1 MSGRLGVDTDGLRS
15 GAARSGELA
24 SSLSPRSSATSGNQP
39 SHAGVSAILAAADAV
54 RARQSERV
62 SGQADTL
69 RSGAG
74 EHDRTESRSVAD
86 IAKAM

>member
-1 MSGRLGVDTDGLRS
+1 MAGRLNVDADGLRS
-15 GAARSGELA
+15 GAARSDGLA
-24 SSLSPRSSATSGNQP
+24 SSLSTGSAAISGSQP

-54 RARQSERV
+54 RGRQSARM
-62 SGQADTL
+62 SGHADTL

-74 EHDRTESRSVAD
+74 DYDSIERRNAAD